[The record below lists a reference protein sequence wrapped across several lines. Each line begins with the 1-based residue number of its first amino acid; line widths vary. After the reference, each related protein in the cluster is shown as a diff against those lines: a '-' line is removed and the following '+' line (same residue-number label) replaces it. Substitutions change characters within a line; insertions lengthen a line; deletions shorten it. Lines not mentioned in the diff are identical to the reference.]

1 MSEKIDL
8 TQVNFSTTKKII
20 YRNIPSISDS
30 QCQSWWLKLKILKTN
45 IKRKLVGQHE
55 MLDCL
60 LMGLI
65 TGGHVLLQG
74 PPGLGK
80 STAIHSL
87 CELLE
92 CSISIVEKSEDF
104 MGANL
109 VIVDELNRCEEPLR
123 RSLLTAMQEKEIV
136 VDNQHYYLD
145 LPFVVF
151 STVNPTES
159 GRFPLLKAELDR
171 FMLHYSVDPPEPEQE
186 LEILNRHLGKQE
198 VFEKAIDYVF
208 DATDILELQRLVRT
222 VHIEPSLRQKM
233 VQTIAWVRKQKIDTK
248 WHGFSPRTTI
258 NWAHVACARAFLNE
272 RINVEIQDL
281 TDVLGFVFSHRLP
294 VPLQTTPLGSNFL
307 VEMRNQMTS

>member
-8 TQVNFSTTKKII
+8 TQVNFSTTKKIK
-20 YRNIPSISDS
+20 YRNIPSISES
-30 QCQSWWLKLKILKTN
+30 QCQSWWLKLKILKKN
-45 IKRKLVGQHE
+45 IRLKLVGQHE

-87 CELLE
+87 CELLK
-92 CSISIVEKSEDF
+92 CSIAVVEKSQDF

-109 VIVDELNRCEEPLR
+109 VVVNEVNRCEEAFR

-151 STVNPTES
+151 STINPTES
-159 GRFPLLKAELDR
+159 GTVPLLPAELDR
-171 FMLHYSVDPPEPEQE
+171 FMVHYTVPPPEPEQE

-198 VFEKAIDYVF
+198 IFEKAIDYVF
-208 DATDILELQRLVRT
+208 DSNDILELQRLVLT
-222 VHIEPSLRQKM
+222 VTIEPAIRQKM
-233 VQTIAWVRKQKIDTK
+233 VRTMAWARNQKLEEK
-248 WHGFSPRTTI
+248 WYGFSPRTTI
-258 NWAHVACARAFLNE
+258 NWAHVACARAFLNQ
-272 RINVEIQDL
+272 RINVEIEDL
-281 TDVLGFVFSHRLP
+281 TEVLNFVFSHRLP
-294 VPLQTTPLGSNFL
+294 VPLQTTPLSNDFL
-307 VEMRNQMTS
+307 LQMRNQMAV